1 MAKNTQTVSDEQI
14 ITALMTAGTAQKAA
28 EMCGISPR
36 TLYSRMNAR
45 SFQELHR
52 AVKADILRKAVYEL
66 NSRMTEAVNTISE
79 IMLDKEASSSDRL
92 KAAGMILD
100 NAGKF
105 ADRLNKCEAENLE
118 EYNRCDIDFSSLSAV
133 LNGYDE

>member
-1 MAKNTQTVSDEQI
+1 
-14 ITALMTAGTAQKAA
+14 
-28 EMCGISPR
+28 
-36 TLYSRMNAR
+36 
-45 SFQELHR
+45 
-52 AVKADILRKAVYEL
+52 
-66 NSRMTEAVNTISE
+66 VNTISE
-79 IMLDKEASSSDRL
+79 IMLNKEASSSDRL

-133 LNGYDE
+133 LNGCDE